1 LTKVYCHVLM
11 GHNVRIIHPV
21 GCRCQ
26 LSGFKRSLCI
36 LYLILSALFAVS
48 NHLSHFRID
57 WRHQRVP
64 ENPTAGIGYTPE
76 RLFGG
81 GVGVVQG
88 VYLPRHIS
96 RQELL
101 LCGCPRLQALRLIDA
116 ELRHW
121 DLIRA
126 CLNPV
131 VSMFFSTFTSLF
143 KGRFIAT
150 QLNSTRRRVEL
161 SCVAI
166 TLSKS
171 NNNNDKHNLRWRHL
185 YTVSQKPDCYD
196 LYDIISPIHNNY

>member
-1 LTKVYCHVLM
+1 VYCHVLM

-101 LCGCPRLQALRLIDA
+101 LCGCPSTSID
-116 ELRHW
+116 
-121 DLIRA
+121 
-126 CLNPV
+126 
-131 VSMFFSTFTSLF
+131 
-143 KGRFIAT
+143 
-150 QLNSTRRRVEL
+150 RRRAAPL
-161 SCVAI
+161 GFDSCLFESSRV
-166 TLSKS
+166 
-171 NNNNDKHNLRWRHL
+171 NVFF
-185 YTVSQKPDCYD
+185 Y
-196 LYDIISPIHNNY
+196 IHIVI